1 MKGILFS
8 IRGYQ
13 NSLSKK
19 QFKVCCSTVA
29 APVTWMGL
37 GKEIFGVIFYD
48 LFLHGGGQQPPGPMD
63 LELFLASW
71 LEFLIHEQ
79 H

>member
-29 APVTWMGL
+29 APVIWTGL

-48 LFLHGGGQQPPGPMD
+48 LFLHGGGATAPWPHGSGTVSGK
-63 LELFLASW
+63 LVRIFNS
-71 LEFLIHEQ
+71 
-79 H
+79 